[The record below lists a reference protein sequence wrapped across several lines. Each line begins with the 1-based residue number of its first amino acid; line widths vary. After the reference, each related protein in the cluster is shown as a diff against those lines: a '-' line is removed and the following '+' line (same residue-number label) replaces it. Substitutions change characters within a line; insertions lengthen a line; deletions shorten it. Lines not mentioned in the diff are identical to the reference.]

1 MGEKWAER
9 GANMEHDREESC
21 TGGKAEV
28 VSTEAT
34 GRRNSMQEGEHEAKN
49 EEEG

>member
-1 MGEKWAER
+1 
-9 GANMEHDREESC
+9 MEHDRGESC
-21 TGGKAEV
+21 TCCNFEAEV

-34 GRRNSMQEGEHEAKN
+34 GRRNSMQEGEYEAKN

>member
-1 MGEKWAER
+1 MGEKIGGER
-9 GANMEHDREESC
+9 VEHGARPRRIIE
-21 TGGKAEV
+21 AEV